1 MTSAVAAGVKS
12 EPLGPPPALLEFS
25 FLASAT
31 NGFLAALN
39 ELRCDTPPRAILSGA
54 AAHFVT

>member
-1 MTSAVAAGVKS
+1 MHTVASMTSAVAAGAKS

-39 ELRCDTPPRAILSGA
+39 ELRCDTPRA
-54 AAHFVT
+54 